1 VWGLTRSN
9 RREQLLFSTDV
20 LNVAK
25 LFQLV
30 WTALFIVAG
39 GRQCDAIRSE
49 TAIAEDILR
58 AIFMLASISRI
69 Q

>member
-1 VWGLTRSN
+1 MN
-9 RREQLLFSTDV
+9 IAD
-20 LNVAK
+20 

-49 TAIAEDILR
+49 TAIAEDISR
-58 AIFMLASISRI
+58 AMFMLAPISRI
-69 Q
+69 R